1 MFMYWYIIVF
11 ICFEYIIVIYKYINL
26 FILLNKGM
34 FIFVIFEI
42 FKIFYFYLNKI
53 LFLFWILELDVLW
66 YLIFFYKM
74 WVYLIWFLNE
84 YKDIIWF
91 VVWGWR
97 GIFLFKC
104 LINICFE
111 FFIVNNNCIRF
122 DLLNIEVLFCVE
134 NVFCVVMLF
143 GFLSFVEVL

>member
-1 MFMYWYIIVF
+1 
-11 ICFEYIIVIYKYINL
+11 
-26 FILLNKGM
+26 
-34 FIFVIFEI
+34 
-42 FKIFYFYLNKI
+42 
-53 LFLFWILELDVLW
+53 
-66 YLIFFYKM
+66 M

-84 YKDIIWF
+84 YKDILWF

-97 GIFLFKC
+97 GIFLFKG

-111 FFIVNNNCIRF
+111 FFIVNNNCIRC

-143 GFLSFVEVL
+143 GFFSFVEVL